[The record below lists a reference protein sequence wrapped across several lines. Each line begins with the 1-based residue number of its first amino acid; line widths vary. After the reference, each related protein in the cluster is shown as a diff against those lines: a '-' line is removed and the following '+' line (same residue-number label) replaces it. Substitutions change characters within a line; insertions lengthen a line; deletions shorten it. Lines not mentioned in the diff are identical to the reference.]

1 MKQIVKWAAEG
12 AVKWAL
18 DQSILQREGIRKLP
32 GVCWYPAKRV
42 EVSMNRGGT
51 ADK

>member
-12 AVKWAL
+12 AVKWVL
-18 DQSILQREGIRKLP
+18 DQSILQRVGIRKLP
-32 GVCWYPAKRV
+32 GVCWYPAKCV